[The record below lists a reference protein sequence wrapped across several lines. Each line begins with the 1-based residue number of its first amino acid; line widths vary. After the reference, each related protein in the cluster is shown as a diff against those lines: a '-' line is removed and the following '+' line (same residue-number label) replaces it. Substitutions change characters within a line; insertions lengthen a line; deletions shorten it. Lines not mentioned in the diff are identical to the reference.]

1 MVDRERPQEQTASPP
16 SSRCLAQGC
25 LCRTRSSRNQ
35 TPRENR
41 MPEMSRMK
49 GPWSRRGDESE
60 WQGGLQMPVRRHL
73 LRERGRA
80 RGRPQGSSVKSQRAT
95 GDPERRRTLEGPAR
109 LKGLCSVIGQRQP
122 GRHDPSA
129 SESVASAAVGHHRSS
144 EKRLSRRRPAPCTRL
159 AAPGFDKSL
168 GITETRKSCKL
179 RPRVRP
185 GCRRGRC
192 LGSPSQQ
199 ISGRRG
205 ELLCLRPST
214 RPQAPEVSRRP
225 CRPERSQMGGRAGGT
240 RQ

>member
-1 MVDRERPQEQTASPP
+1 MPTAV
-16 SSRCLAQGC
+16 
-25 LCRTRSSRNQ
+25 T
-35 TPRENR
+35 TPRN
-41 MPEMSRMK
+41 P
-49 GPWSRRGDESE
+49 
-60 WQGGLQMPVRRHL
+60 
-73 LRERGRA
+73 
-80 RGRPQGSSVKSQRAT
+80 
-95 GDPERRRTLEGPAR
+95 
-109 LKGLCSVIGQRQP
+109 RQP

-214 RPQAPEVSRRP
+214 RPQAPEKATSFPGSFCIEKKDQIRRK
-225 CRPERSQMGGRAGGT
+225 RKEKNSFSHIQYRKNKRLLFLRIFWSVVEF
-240 RQ
+240 